1 MAKILQL
8 FVREEQE
15 IYCVNNPHDKLFK
28 DLLDDADELKRFVKE
43 YIGINILDE
52 ELEKSNTEYIT
63 DQYKMYKSDMVYK
76 IKQRNVYILIEH
88 QSTVDKN
95 MPYRMLNYCNRK
107 LKEIENQKG
116 GILEKY
122 PLIIPIVLY
131 TGDRKWN
138 VEKKYSKKVE
148 KYGTNKNYIELQYEL
163 IDINQYT
170 EEELLKKNTILSY
183 AMLIEKNRGKESLIK
198 ILEKISK
205 NCDTNCKKE
214 KMQKIINYILQPILQ
229 EDTEKMIKKFKK
241 DKEELDMKTA
251 QDYIR
256 EEIRELKR
264 KAIEE
269 GRAEGIKKGIKKGM
283 KEGIKEGRKEGRREG
298 RKEGREKGKTEGI
311 SYVIINMLR
320 NKVELDKIKE
330 YTGMDE
336 KEIQKIAANM

>member
-148 KYGTNKNYIELQYEL
+148 KYGTNKNYIELQY
-163 IDINQYT
+163 
-170 EEELLKKNTILSY
+170 
-183 AMLIEKNRGKESLIK
+183 
-198 ILEKISK
+198 
-205 NCDTNCKKE
+205 
-214 KMQKIINYILQPILQ
+214 
-229 EDTEKMIKKFKK
+229 
-241 DKEELDMKTA
+241 
-251 QDYIR
+251 
-256 EEIRELKR
+256 
-264 KAIEE
+264 
-269 GRAEGIKKGIKKGM
+269 
-283 KEGIKEGRKEGRREG
+283 
-298 RKEGREKGKTEGI
+298 
-311 SYVIINMLR
+311 
-320 NKVELDKIKE
+320 
-330 YTGMDE
+330 
-336 KEIQKIAANM
+336 

>member
-116 GILEKY
+116 GIFEKY

-198 ILEKISK
+198 VLEKISK

-269 GRAEGIKKGIKKGM
+269 GRAEGIKKGM
-283 KEGIKEGRKEGRREG
+283 KEGKKEGIKEGRREG